1 MKGSQTN
8 SNSSRPGM
16 SSARGRKR
24 RQSTSLARPDLRQR
38 TGSESGPA
46 SDAPQQ
52 DSQSPGPQ
60 RHSRPPPTVPQNSN
74 DEVNIPGIG
83 TSTAHPT
90 AQVDITEL
98 QEKLR
103 QVYAS
108 RDSALSVANEYK
120 EKCSDLTKSVTHL
133 KVNNELLVQKVSS
146 LTSEIT
152 ALKQEC
158 DGLKKLNMTLKATSA
173 TKHTQRA
180 KFVDRVQKT
189 LDERYISLAILV
201 DAKICK
207 WAAAQTMEV
216 VLSDDNVKIRDW
228 TNRIEVV
235 TDYGVRKNLVTE
247 GFFLYVPLLVSE
259 VLSSI
264 DVFYIR
270 SYDSVESVISSITG
284 NILNTSEEWIAFC
297 RSASQKTET
306 IQALSTDKTLIS
318 RVKQSLSDSVSN
330 RKRLVRDELFCCLNY
345 FSLKSSHDRRHG
357 QPLHSKLEELKMV
370 QDRLLGDSTS
380 SSTPEPATI
389 SALSRWRTTPL
400 DKLTSDSTF
409 PEMFIN
415 RNFRQDEPQKILEEN
430 SDDEE
435 DNTGK
440 DERYE
445 FTCMGI
451 HRNSLSFNLWTIF
464 LGFDPYEDEDNVTEV
479 SFYSIPRLD
488 AWIATFIELLQEKE
502 QRGGGR
508 QKHYSQT
515 FARNMRLATFSLIDR
530 VFNFVNYWCP
540 HELTAPDPDCA
551 DPKTT
556 VLELERE
563 ATILLHSQKTSTFYI
578 AVKSSWFT
586 DFISP
591 NCGVVHDCVI
601 AMVSPD
607 WRDIIQISSQNNG
620 ILKSDGYQTNS
631 AVLTDN
637 PEMTD
642 VLPINSSDTANESQ
656 ITVPPLQ

>member
-1 MKGSQTN
+1 MNGSQSN
-8 SNSSRPGM
+8 SKSSRPGV
-16 SSARGRKR
+16 STARGRKR
-24 RQSTSLARPDLRQR
+24 RHSNTLARPDLRQR

-46 SDAPQQ
+46 TDGAQQ
-52 DSQSPGPQ
+52 ESPSQGPQ
-60 RHSRPPPTVPQNSN
+60 SHSRQPPTVTENSSDTAN
-74 DEVNIPGIG
+74 LSGNAASGAR
-83 TSTAHPT
+83 STTPI
-90 AQVDITEL
+90 DITEL
-98 QEKLR
+98 QEELR
-103 QVYAS
+103 QANEA

-158 DGLKKLNMTLKATSA
+158 DGLKKLNMTLKATTA
-173 TKHTQRA
+173 TKHTHKA

-189 LDERYISLAILV
+189 LDDRYISLAILV

-216 VLSDDNVKIRDW
+216 VLSDNTAK
-228 TNRIEVV
+228 T
-235 TDYGVRKNLVTE
+235 
-247 GFFLYVPLLVSE
+247 FFMYVPLLVPQ

-270 SYDSVESVISSITG
+270 SYDSVESVISSITS
-284 NILNTSEEWIAFC
+284 NILDTSEEWIAFC
-297 RSASQKTET
+297 RSESQKTET
-306 IQALSTDKTLIS
+306 LHALCTDKTLIS

-330 RKRLVRDELFCCLNY
+330 RKRLVRDELFCCLKY

-357 QPLHSKLEELKMV
+357 QPLHSKVEEIKMV
-370 QDRLLGDSTS
+370 QDRLLDVSTS
-380 SSTPEPATI
+380 STTAESVTI
-389 SALSRWRTTPL
+389 SALSRWRTTRL
-400 DKLTSDSTF
+400 EQLTSDGTF
-409 PEMFIN
+409 PEIFIN
-415 RNFRQDEPQKILEEN
+415 RNFRQDEPQSLVEEN
-430 SDDEE
+430 SDD
-435 DNTGK
+435 DDDITGK
-440 DERYE
+440 DDRYE
-445 FTCMGI
+445 FSCMGI

-488 AWIATFIELLQEKE
+488 AWIATFIELSQENE

-508 QKHYSQT
+508 QKLYSQT
-515 FARNMRLATFSLIDR
+515 FARNMRHATFSLIDR

-540 HELTAPDPDCA
+540 HELTAPDPESG
-551 DPKTT
+551 DPKAT
-556 VLELERE
+556 VLSLERE

-601 AMVSPD
+601 AMISPD
-607 WRDIIQISSQNNG
+607 WRDIIQITSQNNG
-620 ILKSDGYQTNS
+620 IIRSEGYQG
-631 AVLTDN
+631 
-637 PEMTD
+637 
-642 VLPINSSDTANESQ
+642 VLPNNNSDTGTESQ
-656 ITVPPLQ
+656 TTVPPLQ